1 MGIVIG
7 AITAGMMIHCTT
19 ADCTLHSHRSAHFL
33 LLRLTILLPI
43 TYCSSSSLLMI
54 LTTTI
59 TTIITIPHC
68 HHHHPHG
75 LLG

>member
-33 LLRLTILLPI
+33 LLLRLTILLPI
-43 TYCSSSSLLMI
+43 TYCSSSSLLLI
-54 LTTTI
+54 LTTS
-59 TTIITIPHC
+59 TTIITVP

-75 LLG
+75 LLR